1 MQASCKIHIPL
12 PDFND
17 PSYYETVT
25 AKSDVPVFS
34 SYLLNAPM
42 STLNATN

>member
-12 PDFND
+12 PDFTD

-25 AKSDVPVFS
+25 AKSEVPVFS